1 MSWIQELAPS
11 GILRVCINTG
21 NALLAQQDPHTHELR
36 GISVML
42 AERLAHTHKLQ
53 LHTVLVNTAKA
64 SVAAVANK
72 EADIGF
78 FAIDPERAKDVHFT
92 RAYVYIDA
100 CYMTRKSS
108 GLNHLQDIDRAGV
121 RIVVGAGSAYDL
133 FLSRHVQ
140 HASIIRAASTPDVVP
155 LFADQ
160 GYEVA
165 AGLQQALNEEAQAH
179 PEWAVVTPP
188 FMAIPQAMGCHPK
201 HSEDVKEGLQAFID
215 DQLKAGHVANSIA
228 QQNLIGVRVA
238 SI

>member
-1 MSWIQELAPS
+1 MAWIHELAPN

-21 NALLAQQDPHTHELR
+21 NALLAQQDPQTHELR

-42 AERLAHTHKLQ
+42 AARLANSHKLQ
-53 LHTVLVNTAKA
+53 LQTVLVTTAKA

-72 EADIGF
+72 QADIGF

-100 CYMTRKSS
+100 CYLTRKTS
-108 GLNHLQDIDRAGV
+108 GLHHFQDIDRAGV
-121 RIVVGAGSAYDL
+121 QIVVGAGSAYDL

-140 HASIIRAASTPDVVP
+140 YASIIRAASTPDVVP

-165 AGLQQALNEEAQAH
+165 AGLQQALNEEVQAH
-179 PEWAVVTPP
+179 PEWALVMPP

-215 DQLKAGHVANSIA
+215 DQLKAGHVAESIA
-228 QQNLIGVRVA
+228 QERLKGVRAA
-238 SI
+238 SV

>member
-1 MSWIQELAPS
+1 
-11 GILRVCINTG
+11 
-21 NALLAQQDPHTHELR
+21 
-36 GISVML
+36 
-42 AERLAHTHKLQ
+42 
-53 LHTVLVNTAKA
+53 VLVNTAKA

-72 EADIGF
+72 QADIGF

-100 CYMTRKSS
+100 CYMTRKTS
-108 GLNHLQDIDRAGV
+108 GLRSLQDIDRAGV

-133 FLSRHVQ
+133 FLSQHVQ

-201 HSEDVKEGLQAFID
+201 HSEDVKDGLQTFID

-228 QQNLIGVRVA
+228 QQNLTGVRVA
-238 SI
+238 SV

>member
-21 NALLAQQDPHTHELR
+21 NALLAQQDPHTHELQ

-108 GLNHLQDIDRAGV
+108 GLRSLQDIDQAGV

-165 AGLQQALNEEAQAH
+165 AGLQQALNDEVQAH
-179 PEWAVVTPP
+179 PEWDLVTPP

>member
-21 NALLAQQDPHTHELR
+21 NALLAQQDPHTHELQ

-108 GLNHLQDIDRAGV
+108 GLRRLQDIDRAGV

-188 FMAIPQAMGCHPK
+188 FMANPQAMGCHPK

-228 QQNLIGVRVA
+228 QQNLTGVRVA
-238 SI
+238 SV

>member
-1 MSWIQELAPS
+1 MAWIHELAPS

-21 NALLAQQDPHTHELR
+21 NALLAQQDPHTHELQ

-108 GLNHLQDIDRAGV
+108 GLRSLQDIDQAGV

-165 AGLQQALNEEAQAH
+165 AGLQQALNDEVQAH

>member
-1 MSWIQELAPS
+1 MSWIHELAPS

-21 NALLAQQDPHTHELR
+21 NALLAHQDPHTHELR

-42 AERLAHTHKLQ
+42 AERLAHTHHLQ
-53 LHTVLVNTAKA
+53 LHMVLVGTAKA

-92 RAYVYIDA
+92 RAYVYINA

-108 GLNHLQDIDRAGV
+108 GLQSLQDIDQAGV

-140 HASIIRAASTPDVVP
+140 RASLIRASSTPEVIP

-165 AGLQQALNEEAQAH
+165 AGLQQALNKAVQAH
-179 PEWAVVTPP
+179 PEWAVVMPP
-188 FMAIPQAMGCHPK
+188 FMAIPQAMGCHPD
-201 HSEDVKEGLQAFID
+201 HSETIKEGLQAFIN
-215 DQLKAGHVANSIA
+215 DQLKAGHITNSLA
-228 QQNLIGVRVA
+228 LQSLTGVRAA
-238 SI
+238 SF

>member
-21 NALLAQQDPHTHELR
+21 NALLAQQDPHTHELQ

-78 FAIDPERAKDVHFT
+78 FAIDPERAKDVYFT

-108 GLNHLQDIDRAGV
+108 GLRSLQDIDQAGV

-140 HASIIRAASTPDVVP
+140 NASIIRAASTPDVVP

-165 AGLQQALNEEAQAH
+165 AGLHQALNDEVPAH

-201 HSEDVKEGLQAFID
+201 HSEDVKDGLQTFIE
-215 DQLKAGHVANSIA
+215 DQLKGGHVADSIA
-228 QQNLIGVRVA
+228 QQRLKGVRAACV
-238 SI
+238 

>member
-1 MSWIQELAPS
+1 MSWIHELAPS

-21 NALLAQQDPHTHELR
+21 NALLAQQDPHTHELQ

-108 GLNHLQDIDRAGV
+108 GLRSLQDIDQAGV

>member
-1 MSWIQELAPS
+1 
-11 GILRVCINTG
+11 
-21 NALLAQQDPHTHELR
+21 
-36 GISVML
+36 
-42 AERLAHTHKLQ
+42 
-53 LHTVLVNTAKA
+53 
-64 SVAAVANK
+64 
-72 EADIGF
+72 
-78 FAIDPERAKDVHFT
+78 
-92 RAYVYIDA
+92 
-100 CYMTRKSS
+100 MTRKSS

-165 AGLQQALNEEAQAH
+165 AGLQQALNEGAQAH

-201 HSEDVKEGLQAFID
+201 HSEDVKDGLQAFID

-228 QQNLIGVRVA
+228 QHRLKGVRAA
-238 SI
+238 SV

>member
-21 NALLAQQDPHTHELR
+21 NALLAQQDPHTHELQ

-108 GLNHLQDIDRAGV
+108 GLRSLQDIDQAGV

-165 AGLQQALNEEAQAH
+165 AGLQQALNEEVQAH
-179 PEWAVVTPP
+179 PEWALVTPP

-238 SI
+238 SV

>member
-1 MSWIQELAPS
+1 MSWIHELAP
-11 GILRVCINTG
+11 GGTLRVCINTG
-21 NALLAQQDPHTHELR
+21 NALLAQQDPHTHELQ

-42 AERLAHTHKLQ
+42 AKRLAHTHNLQ
-53 LHTVLVNTAKA
+53 LHTVLVGTAKA

-78 FAIDPERAKDVHFT
+78 FAIDPERARDVHFT

-108 GLNHLQDIDRAGV
+108 DLRSLQDIDQAGV

-140 HASIIRAASTPDVVP
+140 HASLIRASSTPEVIP

-165 AGLQQALNEEAQAH
+165 AGLQQALNEAVQAH
-179 PEWAVVTPP
+179 PEWAVVMPP
-188 FMAIPQAMGCHPK
+188 FMAIPQAMGCHPD
-201 HSEDVKEGLQAFID
+201 HSETIKEGLQAFLD
-215 DQLKAGHVANSIA
+215 DQLKAGHVADSIA
-228 QQNLIGVRVA
+228 QQSLTGVRAA
-238 SI
+238 SL

>member
-21 NALLAQQDPHTHELR
+21 NALLAQQDPHTHELQ

-108 GLNHLQDIDRAGV
+108 GLRSLQDIDQAGV

-165 AGLQQALNEEAQAH
+165 AGLQQALNEGAQAH

>member
-21 NALLAQQDPHTHELR
+21 NALLAQQDPHTHELQ

-108 GLNHLQDIDRAGV
+108 GLRSLQDIDQAGV

-228 QQNLIGVRVA
+228 QQNLIGVRTANV
-238 SI
+238 

>member
-11 GILRVCINTG
+11 SILRVCINTG

-78 FAIDPERAKDVHFT
+78 FAIDPGRAKDFHFT

-108 GLNHLQDIDRAGV
+108 GLRSLQDIDRAGIQ
-121 RIVVGAGSAYDL
+121 IVVGAGSAYDL

-165 AGLQQALNEEAQAH
+165 AGLQQALNEGAQAH

-201 HSEDVKEGLQAFID
+201 HSEDAKEGLQAFID

>member
-21 NALLAQQDPHTHELR
+21 NALLAQQDPHTHELQ

-64 SVAAVANK
+64 SVAAVSNK
-72 EADIGF
+72 QADIGF

-108 GLNHLQDIDRAGV
+108 GLRSLQDIDQAGV

>member
-1 MSWIQELAPS
+1 M
-11 GILRVCINTG
+11 
-21 NALLAQQDPHTHELR
+21 
-36 GISVML
+36 
-42 AERLAHTHKLQ
+42 
-53 LHTVLVNTAKA
+53 
-64 SVAAVANK
+64 ANK

-108 GLNHLQDIDRAGV
+108 GLRSLQDIDQAGV

-140 HASIIRAASTPDVVP
+140 YASIIRAASTPDVVP

-165 AGLQQALNEEAQAH
+165 AGLQQALNDKVQAH
-179 PEWAVVTPP
+179 PEWALVTPP

-215 DQLKAGHVANSIA
+215 DQLKACHVANSIA
-228 QQNLIGVRVA
+228 QQNLTGVRVA
-238 SI
+238 SV